1 MYVNDEKCP
10 NRIFLFFYGGVIMV
24 KVNGKEMDLAGISLA
39 EFLKSTDYDLRV
51 IAVERNE
58 EIVFKSMYEKTV
70 LQDEDVI
77 EIVSFVGGG

>member
-1 MYVNDEKCP
+1 
-10 NRIFLFFYGGVIMV
+10 MV
-24 KVNGKEMDLAGISLA
+24 KVNGKEMDIAGQSIS

-58 EIVFKSMYEKTV
+58 EIVLKSMYDKTI
-70 LQDEDVI
+70 LKDEDVI

>member
-1 MYVNDEKCP
+1 
-10 NRIFLFFYGGVIMV
+10 MV
-24 KVNGKEMDLAGISLA
+24 KVNGMEMDIAGQSIS

-58 EIVFKSMYEKTV
+58 EIVLKSMYNKTI
-70 LQDEDVI
+70 LKDEDVV

>member
-1 MYVNDEKCP
+1 
-10 NRIFLFFYGGVIMV
+10 MV
-24 KVNGKEMDLAGISLA
+24 KVNGKEMDIAGESIS

-58 EIVFKSMYEKTV
+58 EIVLKSMYDKTV
-70 LQDEDVI
+70 LKDEDVV

>member
-1 MYVNDEKCP
+1 MRNVQIGY
-10 NRIFLFFYGGVIMV
+10 FSFFYGGVIMV
-24 KVNGKEMDLAGISLA
+24 KVNGKEMDIAGQSIS

-58 EIVFKSMYEKTV
+58 EIVLKSMYNKTI
-70 LQDEDVI
+70 LKDEDVV

>member
-1 MYVNDEKCP
+1 M
-10 NRIFLFFYGGVIMV
+10 GGVIMV
-24 KVNGKEMDLAGISLA
+24 KVNGKELDIAGESIS

-58 EIVFKSMYEKTV
+58 EIVLKSMYDKTI
-70 LQDEDVI
+70 LKDEDVV

>member
-1 MYVNDEKCP
+1 
-10 NRIFLFFYGGVIMV
+10 MV
-24 KVNGKEMDLAGISLA
+24 KVNGKELDIAGESIS

-58 EIVFKSMYEKTV
+58 EIVLKSMYDKTI
-70 LQDEDVI
+70 LKDEDVV

>member
-1 MYVNDEKCP
+1 M
-10 NRIFLFFYGGVIMV
+10 GGVIMV
-24 KVNGKEMDLAGISLA
+24 KVNGKEMDIAGESIS

-58 EIVFKSMYEKTV
+58 EIVLKSMYDKTI
-70 LQDEDVI
+70 LKDEDVV

>member
-1 MYVNDEKCP
+1 
-10 NRIFLFFYGGVIMV
+10 MV
-24 KVNGKEMDLAGISLA
+24 KVNGKELDVAGESIS

-58 EIVFKSMYEKTV
+58 EIVLKSMYDKTI
-70 LQDEDVI
+70 LKDEDVV

>member
-1 MYVNDEKCP
+1 
-10 NRIFLFFYGGVIMV
+10 MV
-24 KVNGKEMDLAGISLA
+24 KVNGMEMDIAGQSIS

-58 EIVFKSMYEKTV
+58 EIVLQSMYNKTI
-70 LQDEDVI
+70 LKDEDVV

>member
-1 MYVNDEKCP
+1 M
-10 NRIFLFFYGGVIMV
+10 GGVIMV
-24 KVNGKEMDLAGISLA
+24 KVNGKEMDIAGQSIS

-58 EIVFKSMYEKTV
+58 EIVLKSMYDKTI
-70 LQDEDVI
+70 LKDEDVV

>member
-1 MYVNDEKCP
+1 
-10 NRIFLFFYGGVIMV
+10 MV
-24 KVNGKEMDLAGISLA
+24 KVNGKELDIAGESIS

-58 EIVFKSMYEKTV
+58 EIVLKSMYDKTV
-70 LQDEDVI
+70 LKDEDVV

>member
-1 MYVNDEKCP
+1 
-10 NRIFLFFYGGVIMV
+10 MV
-24 KVNGKEMDLAGISLA
+24 KVNGKEMDIAGQSIS

-58 EIVFKSMYEKTV
+58 EIVLKSMYNKTI
-70 LQDEDVI
+70 LKDEDVV

>member
-1 MYVNDEKCP
+1 
-10 NRIFLFFYGGVIMV
+10 MV
-24 KVNGKEMDLAGISLA
+24 KVNGKEMDIAGESIS

-58 EIVFKSMYEKTV
+58 EIVLKSMYDKTI
-70 LQDEDVI
+70 LKDEDVV

>member
-1 MYVNDEKCP
+1 
-10 NRIFLFFYGGVIMV
+10 MV
-24 KVNGKEMDLAGISLA
+24 KVNGKELDIAGQSIS

-58 EIVFKSMYEKTV
+58 EIVLKSMYNKTI
-70 LQDEDVI
+70 LKDEDVV

>member
-1 MYVNDEKCP
+1 
-10 NRIFLFFYGGVIMV
+10 MV
-24 KVNGKEMDLAGISLA
+24 KVNGKEMDIAGQSIS

-58 EIVFKSMYEKTV
+58 EIVLKSMYDKTI
-70 LQDEDVI
+70 LKDEDVV

>member
-1 MYVNDEKCP
+1 
-10 NRIFLFFYGGVIMV
+10 MV
-24 KVNGKEMDLAGISLA
+24 KVNGKELDIAGQSIS

-58 EIVFKSMYEKTV
+58 EIVLKSMYDKTI
-70 LQDEDVI
+70 LKDEDVV